1 MTQRKEENIKND
13 YLQGMRYKDI
23 FKKYNITLP
32 DLKKII
38 RKYNL
43 TRDKSQVLKGNKN
56 AKNNKGGQPPIG
68 NKNAVTTGEYE
79 SIFQNV
85 LTDEEKSIFKKIKV
99 ENTDSLLLN
108 EYIEEYKLLTIRE
121 LRMMRRIMTLEQSER
136 DMTIGSIKKKNNSQ
150 GNIETTTEATEA
162 EATLDKIQRIED
174 GLTRVTEAKRKSRE
188 NMIKLGF
195 SKRELELK
203 EKQAENDLW

>member
-56 AKNNKGGQPPIG
+56 AKNNKGGQPPMG

-79 SIFQNV
+79 SIFQDV
-85 LTDEEKSIFKKIKV
+85 LTDEEKDIFKKIKV
-99 ENTDSLLLN
+99 ENTDTLLLN

-121 LRMMRRIMTLEQSER
+121 FRMMRRIMTLEKSKT

-150 GNIETTTEATEA
+150 GNIETTTEA

>member
-150 GNIETTTEATEA
+150 GNIETTREA

-195 SKRELELK
+195 SKREL
-203 EKQAENDLW
+203 

>member
-150 GNIETTTEATEA
+150 GNIETPTEA

>member
-99 ENTDSLLLN
+99 ENTDSLFLN
-108 EYIEEYKLLTIRE
+108 EYIEEYTLLTIRE

-150 GNIETTTEATEA
+150 GNIETTTEA

>member
-79 SIFQNV
+79 SIFKNV

-150 GNIETTTEATEA
+150 GNIETTTEA

>member
-1 MTQRKEENIKND
+1 MTQNKEEKIKND
-13 YLQGMRYKDI
+13 YLQGMRHKDI

-56 AKNNKGGQPPIG
+56 AKNNKGGQPPMG

-79 SIFQNV
+79 SIFQDV
-85 LTDEEKSIFKKIKV
+85 LTDEEKDIFKKIKV

-121 LRMMRRIMTLEQSER
+121 FRMMRRIMTLEKSKT

-150 GNIETTTEATEA
+150 GNIETTTEA

>member
-1 MTQRKEENIKND
+1 MTQNKEEKIKND

-56 AKNNKGGQPPIG
+56 AKNNKGGQPPMG

-79 SIFQNV
+79 SIFQDI
-85 LTDEEKSIFKKIKV
+85 LTDEEKDIFKKIKV

-121 LRMMRRIMTLEQSER
+121 FRMMRRIMTLEKSKT

-150 GNIETTTEATEA
+150 GNIETTTEA

>member
-150 GNIETTTEATEA
+150 GNIETKTEA

>member
-1 MTQRKEENIKND
+1 MTQNKEEKIKND

-56 AKNNKGGQPPIG
+56 AKNNKGGQPPMG

-79 SIFQNV
+79 SIFQDV
-85 LTDEEKSIFKKIKV
+85 LTDEEKDIFKKIKV

-121 LRMMRRIMTLEQSER
+121 FRMMRRIMTLEKSKT

-150 GNIETTTEATEA
+150 GNIETTTEV

>member
-1 MTQRKEENIKND
+1 
-13 YLQGMRYKDI
+13 MRYKDI

-43 TRDKSQVLKGNKN
+43 TREKSEVLKGNKN
-56 AKNNKGGQPPIG
+56 AKNNKGGHPATE

-79 SIFQNV
+79 NIYQSV
-85 LTDEEKSIFKKIKV
+85 LTEEEKQLFKNMKI
-99 ENTDSLLLN
+99 ESTDKLLDG
-108 EYIEEYKLLTIRE
+108 YIEEYKMLTIRE
-121 LRMMRRIMTLEQSER
+121 LRMMRRINKLEQSDK
-136 DMTIGSIKKKNNSQ
+136 DMTVGSIKKKNSQ
-150 GNIETTTEATEA
+150 GSIETTTEAEPTI
-162 EATLDKIQRIED
+162 DKIQKIED
-174 GLTRVTEAKRKSRE
+174 SLTRVSEAKRKGRE

-203 EKQAENDLW
+203 EKQAENELW

>member
-150 GNIETTTEATEA
+150 GNIETTTEA

-188 NMIKLGF
+188 NMI
-195 SKRELELK
+195 S
-203 EKQAENDLW
+203 

>member
-121 LRMMRRIMTLEQSER
+121 LRMMRRIITLEQSER
-136 DMTIGSIKKKNNSQ
+136 DMTKGTIKKKNNSQ
-150 GNIETTTEATEA
+150 GNIETTTES

>member
-1 MTQRKEENIKND
+1 MTQNKEEKIKND

-56 AKNNKGGQPPIG
+56 AKNNKGGQPPMG

-79 SIFQNV
+79 SIFQDV
-85 LTDEEKSIFKKIKV
+85 LTDEEKDIFKKIKV
-99 ENTDSLLLN
+99 ENTDTLLLN

-121 LRMMRRIMTLEQSER
+121 FRMMRRIMTLEKSKT

-150 GNIETTTEATEA
+150 GNIETTTEA

>member
-1 MTQRKEENIKND
+1 MTQNKEEKIKND

-56 AKNNKGGQPPIG
+56 AKNNKGGQPPMG

-79 SIFQNV
+79 SIFQDV
-85 LTDEEKSIFKKIKV
+85 LTDEEKDIFKKIKV

-121 LRMMRRIMTLEQSER
+121 FRMMRRIMTLEKSKT

-150 GNIETTTEATEA
+150 GNIETTTEAEV
-162 EATLDKIQRIED
+162 TLDKIQRIED

>member
-1 MTQRKEENIKND
+1 LTQRKEENIKND

-150 GNIETTTEATEA
+150 GNVETTTEA

>member
-150 GNIETTTEATEA
+150 GNIETTTEA

-195 SKRELELK
+195 SKCELELK

>member
-1 MTQRKEENIKND
+1 MTQNKEEKIKND

-43 TRDKSQVLKGNKN
+43 TREKSEVLKGNKN
-56 AKNNKGGQPPIG
+56 AKNNKGGHPATE

-79 SIFQNV
+79 NIYQSV
-85 LTDEEKSIFKKIKV
+85 LTEEEKQLFKNMKI
-99 ENTDSLLLN
+99 ESTDKLLDG
-108 EYIEEYKLLTIRE
+108 YIEEYKMLTIRE
-121 LRMMRRIMTLEQSER
+121 LRMMRRINKLEQSER

-150 GNIETTTEATEA
+150 GNIETTTEA

>member
-43 TRDKSQVLKGNKN
+43 TRDKSQVLKCNKN

-150 GNIETTTEATEA
+150 GNIETTTEA

>member
-1 MTQRKEENIKND
+1 MTQNKEEKIKND
-13 YLQGMRYKDI
+13 YLQEMRYKDI

-56 AKNNKGGQPPIG
+56 AKNNKGGQPPMG

-79 SIFQNV
+79 SIFQDV
-85 LTDEEKSIFKKIKV
+85 LTDEEKDIFKKIKV
-99 ENTDSLLLN
+99 ENTDTLLLN

-121 LRMMRRIMTLEQSER
+121 FRMMRRIMTLEKSKT

-150 GNIETTTEATEA
+150 GNIETTTEA

>member
-1 MTQRKEENIKND
+1 LTQRKEENIKND

-56 AKNNKGGQPPIG
+56 AKNNKGGQPTIG

-150 GNIETTTEATEA
+150 GNIETTTEA

>member
-150 GNIETTTEATEA
+150 GNIETTTEA
-162 EATLDKIQRIED
+162 EATLNKIQRIED

>member
-150 GNIETTTEATEA
+150 GNIETTTEA
-162 EATLDKIQRIED
+162 EATFDKIQRIED

>member
-150 GNIETTTEATEA
+150 GNVETTTEA

>member
-1 MTQRKEENIKND
+1 MTQNKEEKIKND

-56 AKNNKGGQPPIG
+56 AKNNKGGQPPMG

-150 GNIETTTEATEA
+150 GNIETTTEA

>member
-1 MTQRKEENIKND
+1 MTLRKEENIKND

-150 GNIETTTEATEA
+150 GNIETTTEA

-188 NMIKLGF
+188 NMIMLGF

>member
-1 MTQRKEENIKND
+1 MTQNKEEKIKND

-56 AKNNKGGQPPIG
+56 AKNNKGGQPPMG

-79 SIFQNV
+79 SIFQDV
-85 LTDEEKSIFKKIKV
+85 LTDEEKDIFKKIKV

-121 LRMMRRIMTLEQSER
+121 FRMMRRIMTLEKSKT
-136 DMTIGSIKKKNNSQ
+136 DMTIGSIKKKNNSK
-150 GNIETTTEATEA
+150 GNTETTTKA

>member
-1 MTQRKEENIKND
+1 MTQKKEERIKND
-13 YLQGMRYKDI
+13 YLQGMQYKEI

-43 TRDKSQVLKGNKN
+43 TREKSEVLKGNKN
-56 AKNNKGGQPPIG
+56 AKNNKGGHPATE

-79 SIFQNV
+79 SIYESV
-85 LTDEEKSIFKKIKV
+85 LTEEEKQLYKNLKIK
-99 ENTDSLLLN
+99 NTDSLLLD
-108 EYIEEYKLLTIRE
+108 EYIAEYKILTIRE
-121 LRMMRRIMTLEQSER
+121 IRMMRRIMTLEQSDK
-136 DMTIGSIKKKNNSQ
+136 DMTIGSIKKKNSQ
-150 GNIETTTEATEA
+150 GNIETTTEAES
-162 EATLDKIQRIED
+162 TLDKIQKIED

-203 EKQAENDLW
+203 EKQAENELW

>member
-99 ENTDSLLLN
+99 DNTDSLLLN

-150 GNIETTTEATEA
+150 GNIETTTEA

>member
-150 GNIETTTEATEA
+150 GNIETTTEA

-203 EKQAENDLW
+203 EKQVENDLW

>member
-121 LRMMRRIMTLEQSER
+121 LRMMRRIMTLEKSER

-150 GNIETTTEATEA
+150 GNIETTTEA

>member
-150 GNIETTTEATEA
+150 GNIETTTEA

>member
-1 MTQRKEENIKND
+1 MTQNKEEKIKND

-56 AKNNKGGQPPIG
+56 AKNNKGGQPPMG

-79 SIFQNV
+79 SIFQDV
-85 LTDEEKSIFKKIKV
+85 LTDEEKDISRLEITIHEGKNRQVRRMCESVGRRVIALHRSKI
-99 ENTDSLLLN
+99 
-108 EYIEEYKLLTIRE
+108 
-121 LRMMRRIMTLEQSER
+121 
-136 DMTIGSIKKKNNSQ
+136 
-150 GNIETTTEATEA
+150 GNIGVKDIELGKWRYLKDFEVK
-162 EATLDKIQRIED
+162 TLIGK
-174 GLTRVTEAKRKSRE
+174 
-188 NMIKLGF
+188 
-195 SKRELELK
+195 
-203 EKQAENDLW
+203 

>member
-108 EYIEEYKLLTIRE
+108 EYIEEYKILTIRE

-150 GNIETTTEATEA
+150 GNIETTTEA

>member
-56 AKNNKGGQPPIG
+56 AKNNKGGQPQIG

-150 GNIETTTEATEA
+150 GNIETTTEA

>member
-1 MTQRKEENIKND
+1 MTQNKEEKIKND

-56 AKNNKGGQPPIG
+56 AKNNKGGQPPMG

-79 SIFQNV
+79 SIFQDV
-85 LTDEEKSIFKKIKV
+85 LTDEEKDIFKKIKV

-121 LRMMRRIMTLEQSER
+121 FRMMRRIMTLEKSKT

-150 GNIETTTEATEA
+150 GHIETTTEA

>member
-1 MTQRKEENIKND
+1 MTQNKEEKIKND

-56 AKNNKGGQPPIG
+56 AKNNKGGQPPMG

-79 SIFQNV
+79 SIFQDV
-85 LTDEEKSIFKKIKV
+85 LTDEEKDIFKKIKV

-121 LRMMRRIMTLEQSER
+121 LRMMRRIMTLEKSKT

-150 GNIETTTEATEA
+150 GNIETTTEA

>member
-1 MTQRKEENIKND
+1 MTQNKEEKIKND

-79 SIFQNV
+79 SIFKNV

-150 GNIETTTEATEA
+150 GNIETTTEA

>member
-13 YLQGMRYKDI
+13 YLQGMRYKGI

-150 GNIETTTEATEA
+150 GNIETTTEA

>member
-1 MTQRKEENIKND
+1 
-13 YLQGMRYKDI
+13 MRYKDI

-56 AKNNKGGQPPIG
+56 AKNNKGGQPPMG

-79 SIFQNV
+79 SIFQDV
-85 LTDEEKSIFKKIKV
+85 LTDEEKDIFKKIKV

-121 LRMMRRIMTLEQSER
+121 FRMMRRIMTLEKSKT

-150 GNIETTTEATEA
+150 GNIETTTEA

>member
-150 GNIETTTEATEA
+150 GNIETTTEA
-162 EATLDKIQRIED
+162 EATLDKIQRIDD